1 MMYSFNGKKLNVP
14 EQELTTLMTNLKI
27 TRMEA
32 LQVWLEDNGHLF
44 NKEQE
49 ELEKKGNATKIERGV
64 QKKRTSFTRERKTN
78 ENKVAIMDAIEK
90 ALTALEGVQ
99 ELKTTKVEK
108 EVSFVLNG
116 ESYSVSLV
124 CHRKARA

>member
-1 MMYSFNGKKLNVP
+1 MMYSMNGKKLNVP

-49 ELEKKGNATKIERGV
+49 ELEKKGNAIKIERGV
-64 QKKRTSFTRERKTN
+64 QKKRTNFVRERKTN
-78 ENKVAIMDAIEK
+78 ENKVAIMGAIEK
-90 ALTALEGVQ
+90 ALNALEGVQ
-99 ELKTTKVEK
+99 ELKITKVEK
-108 EVSFVLNG
+108 EVSFELNG

-124 CHRKARA
+124 CHRKPK

>member
-44 NKEQE
+44 NEEQE

-64 QKKRTSFTRERKTN
+64 QKKRTGFVRERKVN
-78 ENKVAIMDAIEK
+78 ENRVAIMNAVEN
-90 ALTALEGVQ
+90 ALSALEGIQ
-99 ELKTTKVEK
+99 ELKITKAEK
-108 EVSFVLNG
+108 ELSFELNG

-124 CHRKARA
+124 CHRKK

>member
-1 MMYSFNGKKLNVP
+1 MMYSMNGKKLNVP

-44 NKEQE
+44 NEEQE
-49 ELEKKGNATKIERGV
+49 ELEKKGNAIKIERGV
-64 QKKRTSFTRERKTN
+64 QKKRTNFVRERKTN
-78 ENKVAIMDAIEK
+78 ENKVAIMGAIEK
-90 ALTALEGVQ
+90 ALNALEGVQ
-99 ELKTTKVEK
+99 ELKITKVEK
-108 EVSFVLNG
+108 EVSFELNG

-124 CHRKARA
+124 CHRKPK